1 MLTENLT
8 LVTTKDAVQIAV
20 WEIFDS
26 KKSHQLSIVNANKG
40 QNIFLTHGTFSEKK
54 TCLRM
59 AEYLAGLWHHCYIM
73 EWRGHGAS
81 SLPTDKFNFE
91 TVATYDF
98 AATFDYLLNELKL
111 SNLHCVT
118 HSGGG
123 ACLTMFLIQNPQ
135 YIARINSISMFAC
148 QVYGAIV
155 NPKNYFKIIAAKL
168 FTRLFGYIPAKKL
181 KLGPINESHHTMNQ
195 WYEWNLH
202 KNFHSSFIQQ
212 NDIDANGIQKSA
224 FDSSARQQN
233 TIDGAIFDY
242 RQYMPNIT
250 IPIYAISAK
259 GDKFISPTQG
269 CLSLFNDFNESSNN
283 HSFNN
288 NTLNNNALNNNS
300 ANVFR
305 EYARSSGDL
314 DDYTHSRIL
323 NSRTAAKEIWP
334 TVAAW
339 IEQHAG

>member
-1 MLTENLT
+1 
-8 LVTTKDAVQIAV
+8 
-20 WEIFDS
+20 
-26 KKSHQLSIVNANKG
+26 
-40 QNIFLTHGTFSEKK
+40 
-54 TCLRM
+54 M
-59 AEYLAGLWHHCYIM
+59 AEYLAGLGHHCYIM

-81 SLPTDKFNFE
+81 SLPTDQFNFE

-195 WYEWNLH
+195 WYQWNLH

-212 NDIDANGIQKSA
+212 SDIDANGIQKSA

-283 HSFNN
+283 DSFNN
-288 NTLNNNALNNNS
+288 NALNNNALNKNS

-339 IEQHAG
+339 IAQHAG

>member
-212 NDIDANGIQKSA
+212 NDIDANVIQKSA

-288 NTLNNNALNNNS
+288 NTLNNNALNKNS

>member
-1 MLTENLT
+1 MMTENLT
-8 LVTTKDAVQIAV
+8 LVTTKDAVKIAV

-26 KKSHQLSIVNANKG
+26 EKTHQSSNVYANNDAPNKG
-40 QNIFLTHGTFSEKK
+40 QNIFLTHGTFSDKK
-54 TCLRM
+54 TCLRI
-59 AEYLAGLWHHCYIM
+59 AEYLAGLGHHCYIM
-73 EWRGHGAS
+73 EWRGHGTS
-81 SLPTDKFNFE
+81 SNPNDKFNFE

-98 AATFDYLLNELKL
+98 AATFDYLFKELKL
-111 SNLHCVT
+111 NNLHCVT

-123 ACLTMFLIQNPQ
+123 ACLTMFLIQHPQ
-135 YIARINSISMFAC
+135 YINKINSISMFAC

-155 NPKNYFKIIAAKL
+155 NPKNYFKIMAAKI
-168 FTRLFGYIPAKKL
+168 FTHLFGHIPAKKF
-181 KLGPINESHHTMNQ
+181 KLGPINESYFTMNQ

-202 KNFHSSFIQQ
+202 KNFHSSFIKQS
-212 NDIDANGIQKSA
+212 DIDANGIKKSA
-224 FDSSARQQN
+224 FDSSTRQKN
-233 TIDGAIFDY
+233 TIDSEIFDY

-259 GDKFISPTQG
+259 GDKFISPTPG
-269 CLSLFNDFNESSNN
+269 CSSLFNDFNDFN
-283 HSFNN
+283 HS
-288 NTLNNNALNNNS
+288 LNKNS

-305 EYARSSGDL
+305 EYARSHGDL

-339 IEQHAG
+339 IEQHAR

>member
-288 NTLNNNALNNNS
+288 NTLNNNALNKNS

-339 IEQHAG
+339 IAQHAG